1 LNILCVDDESRV
13 RDLLTMLLEPE
24 FDCVYSAANA
34 KEAIIVF
41 DNYKPEI
48 VISDIR
54 MPGEDGI
61 ELLAKIKKNSLDTE
75 VLIMSGH
82 GDLDSAI
89 SSLHYGASE
98 FLTKPV
104 DARKLIHIIKQIK
117 EKIILRK
124 ENREYKELLEHIVKK
139 RTEQLLESE
148 KMAIIGRHSAH
159 LAHNLNT
166 SLTTI
171 LGGIQFMAIKQNM
184 DAETLKKYINKINA
198 AAIQMKDTISNT
210 LLRIRKDSI
219 KENVEIDLN
228 EVILKQVEFYK
239 SNCIVPNDVHFELNL
254 DKKLSLFTGVYSD
267 FTQIF
272 DNLISNSMDALEA
285 VEEKKIIIMT
295 YSNDSQLCFKVIDNG
310 IGIKADNI
318 RKIFDANF
326 TTKEIG
332 KGTGIGLAS
341 VKELLYHYKANITVD
356 SEPNVYTEFKVEL
369 NLD

>member
-1 LNILCVDDESRV
+1 MNILCVDDESRV

-24 FDCVYSAANA
+24 FDCVYSASNA
-34 KEAIIVF
+34 KEAIELI
-41 DNYKPEI
+41 DNHKPEI

-61 ELLAKIKKNSLDTE
+61 ELLAKIKKSSIDTE
-75 VLIMSGH
+75 VLMMSGH
-82 GDLDSAI
+82 GDLESAI
-89 SSLHYGASE
+89 SSLHYGAIE

-104 DARKLIHIIKQIK
+104 DARKLIHIIKQTK
-117 EKIILRK
+117 EKIKLRQ
-124 ENREYKELLEHIVKK
+124 ENREYKELLEDLVKR

-171 LGGIQFMAIKQNM
+171 LGGIQFMALKEVR
-184 DAETLKKYINKINA
+184 DEETIDKYIKKINDA
-198 AAIQMKDTISNT
+198 ALQMKNTISNT

-219 KENVEIDLN
+219 KENVEINLN

-239 SNCIVPNDVHFELNL
+239 SNFISKDDTEFELNL
-254 DKKLSLFTGVYSD
+254 DDDLPLFQGVYSD

-272 DNLISNSMDALEA
+272 DNLISNSMDALEN
-285 VEEKKIIIMT
+285 VENKKIIVMT
-295 YSNDSQLCFKVIDNG
+295 YSNNKHICFKIIDNG
-310 IGIKADNI
+310 LGIDAENI
-318 RKIFDANF
+318 QKIFDANF
-326 TTKEIG
+326 TTKDIG

-341 VKELLYHYKANITVD
+341 VKELLIHYNAEITVE
-356 SEPNVYTEFKVEL
+356 SEPNVFTEFKVEL
-369 NLD
+369 NL